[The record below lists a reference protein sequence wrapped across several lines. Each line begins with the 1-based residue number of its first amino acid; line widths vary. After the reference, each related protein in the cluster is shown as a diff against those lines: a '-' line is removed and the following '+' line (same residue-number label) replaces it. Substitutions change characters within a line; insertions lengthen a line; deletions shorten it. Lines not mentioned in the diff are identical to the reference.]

1 MQRVLAAVL
10 AAVLVLGPVSAQ
22 TPSVT
27 DLLKRATGQQAAPLS
42 QREVETGLKEA
53 LTLGAETTALRL
65 GALDGFFA
73 DGKVRI
79 PLPGRLG
86 QAQKRLKPL
95 GLSGPLDDLELR
107 VNRAAEAAMPQAKTL
122 VVDAVKSLTIQDAMT
137 ILRGGNDA
145 ATKFLRSKTETRLT
159 ETLRPLMTTAL
170 TESGAFAAADSAA
183 RRSGLGRYA
192 RSTRDDIA
200 TFATRKALDG
210 VFYYLAQEEAA
221 IRTDPA
227 KRVTAVLARVFGAAR

>member
-1 MQRVLAAVL
+1 
-10 AAVLVLGPVSAQ
+10 
-22 TPSVT
+22 
-27 DLLKRATGQQAAPLS
+27 
-42 QREVETGLKEA
+42 
-53 LTLGAETTALRL
+53 
-65 GALDGFFA
+65 
-73 DGKVRI
+73 
-79 PLPGRLG
+79 
-86 QAQKRLKPL
+86 
-95 GLSGPLDDLELR
+95 LELR